1 MIRVAWLLSLLAA
14 WTVASPARGADDRPA
29 DAVPPDALAEP
40 EPLYA
45 QPSTLDRVG
54 RILVPIEVNGRGP
67 FRFILDTG
75 ANRSAV
81 SARTVAALGLVPDP
95 SRPLGVHG
103 VTGSAVLPAVEVASM
118 RFGDVVLA
126 NRRLPVLDDEVF
138 ADADGILGIDSLQHA
153 RVEVSFGKD
162 RVTIRR
168 STGRRAPRDYLV
180 VPANLR
186 EGGLLLVDGQVGGV
200 KVKVILDTGAERSL
214 GNDALRSAL
223 FGDSQPAGAGVPT
236 KVFGATPAVVEGAA
250 LATPVIAI
258 GEAQLRNL
266 NVTFSDFHVFRVW
279 GLTEQP
285 ALLIGMDLLGF
296 LKTFVIDYRRKE
308 FQLLPIEGVKPVTR
322 SCGAADCRI
331 LLPRR

>member
-1 MIRVAWLLSLLAA
+1 LLTVLAA
-14 WTVASPARGADDRPA
+14 WLVATSARGADVGPSEMA
-29 DAVPPDALAEP
+29 PPDAVPES

-45 QPSTLDRVG
+45 QPSTVDRAG
-54 RILVPIEVNGRGP
+54 RILVPSQVNGQGQ

-75 ANRSAV
+75 ANRSAL
-81 SARTVAALGLVPDP
+81 SARTAAMLGLVSDP
-95 SRPLGVHG
+95 SRPLSVHG

-118 RFGDVVLA
+118 QFGDVVLA

-180 VPANLR
+180 VLATLR
-186 EGGLLLVDGQVGGV
+186 EGGLLLVDGQVGSV

-214 GNDALRSAL
+214 GNDVLRRAL
-223 FGDSQPAGAGVPT
+223 FGDEQPAGTGVPT
-236 KVFGATPAVVEGAA
+236 KVFGATPTVVEGVA
-250 LATPVIAI
+250 LETPVIAI

-266 NVTFSDFHVFRVW
+266 TVTFGEFHVFRVW

-296 LKTFVIDYRRKE
+296 LNTFVIDYRRKE

-322 SCGAADCRI
+322 SCGAAGCRI

>member
-1 MIRVAWLLSLLAA
+1 MIRVSWWLTAFAASLIA
-14 WTVASPARGADDRPA
+14 TSARGADAGPGEA
-29 DAVPPDALAEP
+29 ASPDAAPEP

-45 QPSTLDRVG
+45 QPSTVDRAG
-54 RILVPIEVNGRGP
+54 RILVPSQVNGQGQ

-95 SRPLGVHG
+95 SRPLAVHG

-118 RFGDVVLA
+118 RIGDVELA

-153 RVEVSFGKD
+153 RVEVSFAKD

-168 STGRRAPRDYLV
+168 STGRRAPRDFLV
-180 VPANLR
+180 VPATLR

-200 KVKVILDTGAERSL
+200 NVKVILDTGAERSL
-214 GNDALRSAL
+214 GNDALRLAL
-223 FGDSQPAGAGVPT
+223 FGDSQPAGSGVPT
-236 KVFGATPAVVEGAA
+236 QVFGATPAVIEGAA
-250 LATPVIAI
+250 LETPVIAI

-266 NVTFSDFHVFRVW
+266 TVTFGDFHVFRVW

-322 SCGAADCRI
+322 SCGASDCRI